1 MNRLRLGRLASGVVT
16 AALLLLTTG
25 CTADLSTITFLDVLN
40 TVFLAI
46 TAAGGL
52 VLIKNIVLSDWH

>member
-1 MNRLRLGRLASGVVT
+1 MNRPRLRRLALAAVP
-16 AALLLLTTG
+16 AALMLLTTG

-46 TAAGGL
+46 TAAGGI
-52 VLIKNIVLSDWH
+52 VLIKNV